1 MLPAYSHV
9 PMRIG
14 YLSEA
19 NDSHVRLLEV
29 TVFANTSFT
38 FPPGSFPEHRPL
50 EIFSSGISL
59 AQLLYYTDN
68 AALVNAAPVFDTR
81 S

>member
-38 FPPGSFPEHRPL
+38 FPPGSFPEHRP
-50 EIFSSGISL
+50 SKYSL
-59 AQLLYYTDN
+59 VAYHLHNCCIILRQRCLGECGARL
-68 AALVNAAPVFDTR
+68 
-81 S
+81 

>member
-29 TVFANTSFT
+29 TVFAITSFI
-38 FPPGSFPEHRPL
+38 SPL
-50 EIFSSGISL
+50 VRSRNIVPWKYSL
-59 AQLLYYTDN
+59 VAYHSPNCCIILITLLW
-68 AALVNAAPVFDTR
+68 
-81 S
+81 